1 MKNRIEKKTTIWY
14 KLNMKRIVLFILIFS
29 TLLLYGDEYNCFSI
43 IAGKLST
50 VDGSVMIAH
59 NEDDSGI
66 NFVNVHKVPPM
77 LHPKGKVIRLKN
89 GAELLEASE
98 TFGYLWFQIPGQE
111 FADTYMNEKGVIIAS
126 NKCTSREDQGELTEG
141 GIGFMLR
148 RIAAQRAGS
157 AREAVK
163 IAGELLSKYGYA
175 GSGRTYCFADADEG
189 WILHAVKGKH
199 WVAQRVPDDRIVVIA
214 NYYTIKKVDLSD
226 KENFVGSADIID
238 YAVKRNWY
246 DPGKGEKFDFAQV
259 YSSPKSLESMVN
271 ILRQWRAT
279 NLLAKKNYEIDER
292 FPFSFMPKRKVRLT
306 DLFRVLRDHYEGT
319 EYDLTDN
326 YKKGSPNSTKNRAIC
341 DKSTQYSFVA
351 TLRSD
356 LPAEIAN
363 VVWTAFRRP
372 DTNAYS
378 PWYLSITSPPVG
390 YTLGSPDT
398 ALQDHFNWPKS
409 FFNFDLDYAFWN
421 YAKLSDL
428 VDQAYKDRIR
438 YTRKE
443 WKNLEN
449 FLLKSRKKKEK
460 EFLYLLEKKKNI
472 AINFITNYVH
482 QLEYRKWFLTTELIE
497 RITEEE

>member
-1 MKNRIEKKTTIWY
+1 
-14 KLNMKRIVLFILIFS
+14 MKRITVFILIFFS
-29 TLLLYGDEYNCFSI
+29 LIFLYGEEYNCFSI
-43 IAGKLST
+43 IAGKFCT

-59 NEDDSGI
+59 NEDDFGI

-77 LHPKGKVIRLKN
+77 LHPNEKIIKLKN
-89 GAELLEASE
+89 GAAISEANK
-98 TFGYLWFQIPGQE
+98 TFGYLWFQVPGQE

-126 NKCTSREDQGELTEG
+126 NQCTSREDKGELTEG

-148 RIAAQRAGS
+148 RITAQRAGS

-175 GSGRTYCFADADEG
+175 SSGRTYCFADANEG

-199 WVAQRVPDDRIVVIA
+199 WVAQRVPDDKIVVIA
-214 NYYTIKKVDLSD
+214 NYYTINKVDLSD
-226 KENFVGSADIID
+226 KENFMGSADIID
-238 YAVKRNWY
+238 YAIKRDWY
-246 DPGKGEKFDFAQV
+246 KSGKDKNFDFAQV
-259 YSSPKSLESMVN
+259 YSSPKNLKSMVN

-306 DLFRVLRDHYEGT
+306 DLFRVLRDHHEGT
-319 EYDLTDN
+319 EYDLTDD

-341 DKSTQYSFVA
+341 DESTQYSFVT

-356 LPAEIAN
+356 LPAEVAN
-363 VVWTAFRRP
+363 VAWIAFRRP
-372 DTNAYS
+372 DSNAYS
-378 PWYLSITSPPVG
+378 PWYLSITSPPKG
-390 YTLGSPDT
+390 YTHGSPDT
-398 ALQDHFNWPKS
+398 DTALRNHFNWPKS
-409 FFNFDLDYAFWN
+409 FFKFDPAYAFWN

-428 VDQAYKDRIR
+428 VDQAYRDRVR
-438 YTRKE
+438 HTRKE

-449 FLLKSRKKKEK
+449 FFLKNQKKKEK
-460 EFLYLLEKKKNI
+460 EFLYLLKKEKNI

-497 RITEEE
+497 KTKKED